1 MVWRCDDV
9 MVGVVGVAVV
19 WSNEFPEAQRS
30 VEAVAVVR
38 GGRIHTLI
46 AIAAVEV

>member
-1 MVWRCDDV
+1 VVWRCDDV
-9 MVGVVGVAVV
+9 VVGVVGVVVV
-19 WSNEFPEAQRS
+19 WSTEFPEAQSS
-30 VEAVAVVR
+30 VEAVAVVG